1 MNCKFLDHGVA
12 IGNNGVVK
20 PCCTWTYDANYAKK
34 NHVNFLDINE
44 WRQSE
49 EIVSA
54 KQSLSKNIWPDS
66 CKSCKVKEA
75 QGRGDSMRLNG
86 ESAYAEYSQND
97 ITLEFR
103 PGNVCNL
110 ACQTCWP
117 ISSTRVLQ
125 YYKKANLNYND
136 FSLEEWDFGTI
147 ENIKHNLQD
156 VILLGGEP
164 FYDPKCIEFLDW
176 VHTNKLKTNL
186 TIFTNGSVLNREYIQ
201 NFKNK
206 IKIVFS
212 LDAIGTQSEYIRF
225 GSKWQTVKDN
235 YNFAKS
241 MPNVEL
247 CVNITV
253 SPYNYFYY
261 NKLVEWL
268 AEDWPATVTFGTARF
283 GDHLPKE
290 LDECVI
296 PYEHRQKIIDNLSKT
311 VKVLTSA
318 NIEHYQKINAINAV
332 NANIQRLKSVE
343 FELSKHLQLV
353 QFIKKM
359 DNVKK
364 IKVADY
370 CPEFANILQKENII
384 ETNS

>member
-12 IGNNGVVK
+12 INNNGIVK
-20 PCCTWTYDANYAKK
+20 PCCTWKYNKDYEHK
-34 NHVNFLDINE
+34 NHINYINFNK
-44 WRQSE
+44 WRLSK
-49 EIVSA
+49 EIVLA
-54 KQSLSKNIWPDS
+54 KQMLADGEWPDS
-66 CKSCKVKEA
+66 CISCKTQESR
-75 QGRGDSMRLNG
+75 GRKDSVRLSG
-86 ESAYAEYSQND
+86 ENAYTDYTEND

-117 ISSTRVLQ
+117 ASSTRVEQ
-125 YYKKANLNYND
+125 YYKKANLNFKKNTQ
-136 FSLEEWDFGTI
+136 FQWDFTAI
-147 ENIKHNLQD
+147 EKIKHNLKN
-156 VILLGGEP
+156 VIVLGGEP
-164 FYDPKCIEFLDW
+164 FYDPACIEFLDW
-176 VHTNKLKTNL
+176 IYRNKLTTDL
-186 TIFTNGSVLNREYIQ
+186 TIYTNGSVLDKEFIK
-201 NFKNK
+201 NFPNK
-206 IKIVFS
+206 ICIVFS
-212 LDAIGTQSEYIRF
+212 LDAIGTPSEYIRF
-225 GSKWQTVKDN
+225 GSNWQTVKEN

-261 NKLVEWL
+261 NDLVEWL
-268 AEDWPATVTFGTARF
+268 AKDWPTIVTFGTATF

-296 PYEHRQKIIDNLSKT
+296 PYKHRQKLIDRLNKT
-311 VKVLTSA
+311 VKVLYKA
-318 NIEHYQKINAINAV
+318 DIEYNQKINAIKAV
-332 NANIQRLKSVE
+332 GTNIKRLKSVE
-343 FELSKHLQLV
+343 FDLSKHLQLV

-359 DNVKK
+359 DNVKN

-370 CPEFANILQKENII
+370 CAEFADILQKENII